1 MQEAAFGD
9 PVLFLDQDAVHH
21 RDLARGSAKTQAGDA
36 EPDAKGFTE
45 ADAVTGI
52 SSCFDSTSIHYA
64 FTLLVGQLWVS
75 AVASRHQR

>member
-1 MQEAAFGD
+1 M
-9 PVLFLDQDAVHH
+9 HH
-21 RDLARGSAKTQAGDA
+21 RDLARGAAKAQAGDA
-36 EPDAKGFTE
+36 EPDTEGFAE

-52 SSCFDSTSIHYA
+52 SFRWIGAGVHHA